1 MYEALPSTG
10 LQAIKNHW
18 KDDLPASLSVAL
30 VALPLALGIS
40 IASGAPPMSGILAA
54 IIGGIV
60 TTFFRSSYVAIN
72 GPAAGLIVVVF
83 TGVQALGDD
92 QNSGFQYALAAIV
105 VAGCIQMLLGLL
117 KMGKLGDFFPISVIN
132 GMLATIGIIIFV
144 KQFHVALGDNGNTG
158 SIVEA
163 LIGMPHA
170 ILTLNP
176 AVTIISIISLTI
188 LIAHPYIKIKTIKSI
203 PAPLWVLMV
212 SVPLVF
218 FSNLFD
224 KSVTLFGS
232 QLAISEE
239 YLIQIPSKLLDNII
253 FPNFSKMDT
262 PEFWMLVIS
271 ITLVASIETLISTKA
286 VDKLDHFKRR
296 TDLNKDLFAVGL
308 STAVSGCLGGLPIIT
323 VIVRSSVNMNHHAK
337 TKMSNF
343 YHGIILLLF
352 VFLFPFIIR
361 EIPLAS
367 LATILV
373 YTGYKLA
380 SPRVFKATAL
390 KGWEQIFIMVCTLV
404 TSLAI
409 DIVWGIIFGIISTL
423 FIQWVR
429 SGLHIKTF
437 IKHLINTEINVT
449 EEQKNVH
456 VDIKGIANF
465 AIMLKLINSLKSLN
479 KQKHSIVNFSRT
491 KLIDHT
497 VLDFIHEHK
506 EKYFTQSDLEF
517 TGLDVHKTS
526 SPHPLALHVL
536 EKPMRKR
543 MSVRQNDTLHFAK
556 QNGYSYQ
563 SELDW
568 HVEHFEHFQYFEFH
582 HLEYQRNRL
591 IGNFNE
597 QIKWTI
603 SDVTYTDGVLMAREE
618 HHVSVMHL
626 KCAHT
631 FEPLVV
637 TKENVRDIKD
647 VVKRGKKRKNI
658 PKLSDEMMKFLSQQA
673 SFYFETNNN
682 EMLIYRKERLL
693 SVKEIIYM
701 HDYAIDLLKLLLV
714 K

>member
-1 MYEALPSTG
+1 MTEILPSEG
-10 LQAIKNHW
+10 LKAIKNHW
-18 KDDLPASLSVAL
+18 KDDLPASISVAL
-30 VALPLALGIS
+30 VALPLALGIA

-54 IIGGIV
+54 IIGGVI

-83 TGVQALGDD
+83 TGVQALGDEYS
-92 QNSGFQYALAAIV
+92 SGFQYALAAIV
-105 VAGCIQMLLGLL
+105 VAGVIQMALGLL
-117 KMGKLGDFFPISVIN
+117 RMGKLGDVFPVAVIN

-158 SIVEA
+158 SIMNA
-163 LIGMPHA
+163 LMGMPHA
-170 ILTLNP
+170 LLDLNP
-176 AVTIISIISLTI
+176 AVTIISIISLGI
-188 LIAHPYIKIKTIKSI
+188 LIGHPYITNKSIKSI
-203 PAPLWVLMV
+203 PAPLLVLMA

-218 FSNLFD
+218 LSNLFD
-224 KSVTLFGS
+224 KSVLLFGKPLS
-232 QLAISEE
+232 IGQEF
-239 YLIQIPSKLLDNII
+239 LIQIPDNLLDNII
-253 FPNFSKMDT
+253 FPNFSKIDT
-262 PEFWMLVIS
+262 SEFWLLVIS

-367 LATILV
+367 LASILV

-380 SPRVFKATAL
+380 SPRLFKATAL
-390 KGWEQIFIMVCTLV
+390 KGWEQVFIMLCTLV
-404 TSLAI
+404 ASLAI
-409 DIVWGIIFGIISTL
+409 DILWGIILGMVSTL
-423 FIQWVR
+423 LIQWLR

-437 IKHLINTEINVT
+437 VKHLFNTEIKVT
-449 EEQKNVH
+449 EEQQNVY

-479 KQKHSIVNFSRT
+479 KEKHSIVNFSRT
-491 KLIDHT
+491 KLIDST
-497 VLDFIHEHK
+497 ILDFIHEHR

-536 EKPMRKR
+536 EKPMRR
-543 MSVRQNDTLHFAK
+543 RLSSRQNDMLHYAQGNKYRFLP
-556 QNGYSYQ
+556 
-563 SELDW
+563 EIDW
-568 HVEHFEHFQYFEFH
+568 HVDHFEKFLYFEFH
-582 HLEYQRNRL
+582 NLDYQRNRL
-591 IGNFNE
+591 KGSFTNE
-597 QIKWTI
+597 LDWII
-603 SDVTYTDGVLMAREE
+603 SDITFTDGVMMAREE
-618 HHVSVMHL
+618 HHTTIMHMNSEQKFKSL
-626 KCAHT
+626 
-631 FEPLVV
+631 LV
-637 TKENVRDIKD
+637 TKEDIQNIKD
-647 VVKRGKKRKNI
+647 VVKRGKKRAI
-658 PKLSDEMMKFLSQQA
+658 PELSEPLKIFLSKHA
-673 SFYFETNNN
+673 SFYIEVIEN
-682 EMLIYRKERLL
+682 EILIYRKERLL
-693 SVKEIIYM
+693 SVKEIIYL
-701 HDYAIDLLKLLLV
+701 HDFAENLLKLLPS